1 MRARS
6 ETSPILRSD
15 FRELYMKFAL
25 SAPTRKEQVEQLRQD
40 RALAPVL
47 RTAFPTVQHL
57 RIELRFQGSGPSVPT
72 SQTHMLY
79 PPARA
84 LFEYQCPYS
93 DCDGQFSL
101 DGPVRVALADSTHRA
116 EGVVECHGSRGQDR
130 ASRRA
135 CLLQLSYEV
144 TATNRQQK

>member
-1 MRARS
+1 MEPEA
-6 ETSPILRSD
+6 SPHER
-15 FRELYMKFAL
+15 FMKFAL

-84 LFEYQCPYS
+84 FFEHLCPYA
-93 DCDGQFSL
+93 DCDGQFDL
-101 DGPVRVALADSTHRA
+101 EGAVRAALAHPTHRA
-116 EGVVECHGSRGQDR
+116 EGVLECHGSRGQDP

-135 CLLQLSYEV
+135 CLLQLTYEV
-144 TATNRQQK
+144 TATYQQPS